1 MLYGSIVVVR
11 NTIILIKKAEKRFR
25 LEFSLRRRNIK
36 KTEANALARDIDQI
50 VQIYWSRFAFL
61 LFSSHHEGF
70 LTSFNINKIGVVK

>member
-1 MLYGSIVVVR
+1 MM
-11 NTIILIKKAEKRFR
+11 LIKKAEKRLKF
-25 LEFSLRRRNIK
+25 EFSLSRRNIK

-61 LFSSHHEGF
+61 LFFSHHEGS